1 MCVIMYFFE
10 WSLMVILIFDICS
23 RNGGFICPG
32 TSEKYSDSCARYGKE
47 ATKALFDFTV
57 AGTDIVKDFM
67 EVCFSS
73 QLYRILERL
82 ISNISKIPM
91 MM

>member
-1 MCVIMYFFE
+1 MYFFE